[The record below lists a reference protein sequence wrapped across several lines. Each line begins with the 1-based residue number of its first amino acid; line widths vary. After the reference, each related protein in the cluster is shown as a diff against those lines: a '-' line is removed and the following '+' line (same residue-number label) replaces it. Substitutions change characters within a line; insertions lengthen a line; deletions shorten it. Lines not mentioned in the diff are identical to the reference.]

1 MKNFKDLQ
9 EGLQDPNI
17 FKAFFL
23 AGGPGSGKSY
33 VVRATTGGTGLRI
46 VNSDDVFEKYL
57 KDAGFDMDMST
68 VKAERE
74 KEERDKMRDRA
85 KKLTRTRMGDI
96 TTGKGGYLE
105 GRIGLIIDGTGKNYD
120 KIAKQ
125 ATQLKQLGYDV
136 HMIFVNTSLDTALE
150 RNAKRERTVPADVA
164 TRAWNEVQRNMG
176 KFSQYFRRNF
186 VVVDNNDAE
195 EDVLTPVMKQIRGLL
210 KRKVNNPIAKAWIEN
225 EMKLRGITKFRPAR
239 NIGMGGQPGAKPKG
253 GLPGS
258 SGFKVRMGRK
268 RPKTGRF
275 AKK

>member
-1 MKNFKDLQ
+1 MKTFQDLQ

-33 VVRATTGGTGLRI
+33 VVRSTTGGTGLRI
-46 VNSDDVFEKYL
+46 VNSDDIFEKYL

-74 KEERDKMRDRA
+74 AEERDKMRKRA
-85 KKLTRTRMGDI
+85 KKLTRTRMGDV

-105 GRIGLIIDGTGKNYD
+105 GRIGLIIDGTGKDYE

-150 RNAKRERTVPADVA
+150 RNAKRERTVPTDVA
-164 TRAWNEVQRNMG
+164 TRSWNAVQRNIG
-176 KFSQYFRRNF
+176 KFSQYFRQNF
-186 VVVDNNDAE
+186 VVVDNNDAD
-195 EDVLTPVMKQIRGLL
+195 EDVLTPVFKQIQGLL
-210 KRKVNNPIAKAWIEN
+210 RKPVKSPIAKQWVRQ
-225 EMKLRGITKFRPAR
+225 EMKRRGITRA
-239 NIGMGGQPGAKPKG
+239 PKG
-253 GLPGS
+253 
-258 SGFKVRMGRK
+258 F
-268 RPKTGRF
+268 
-275 AKK
+275 